1 MSTNRRWY
9 WAVIWHNPY
18 TLPPDGYSRLM
29 LVVEGERGQCP
40 DEIEQLYTALRA
52 RHGGGWSVTTWC
64 EATQSRRWTDE
75 QRYARRRLNLR
86 RRLERRYPMFAE
98 QLYVEALTERPEYY
112 GIANKR

>member
-52 RHGGGWSVTTWC
+52 RPAMYIMRGMFIGGHVGLRFPVASTAGASSLSGLTTLSM
-64 EATQSRRWTDE
+64 SRI
-75 QRYARRRLNLR
+75 
-86 RRLERRYPMFAE
+86 
-98 QLYVEALTERPEYY
+98 ALSQC
-112 GIANKR
+112 